1 MSTPSPLPSA
11 AGSTVR
17 IDAPYS
23 REQMVSHQLRT
34 WDVLDEAILD
44 AVRTLP
50 REVFAPAGFRDVAYA
65 DIEIPLAHGQRM
77 LAPKIVGRILQSL
90 AVKPGERVLEIGT
103 GSGYLTACLA
113 RLGAQV
119 TSVEVFAD
127 LADAARRHLAAVGLA
142 GPRVLEGDAL
152 AGGVPNET
160 FDAIAIT
167 GSMPNYDDR
176 FESLL
181 RPGGRL
187 FVVVG
192 EGPAMD
198 ARLITRPKEGARE
211 QRSLFET
218 QLGALVNAAR
228 TEAFRF

>member
-1 MSTPSPLPSA
+1 MSTPSPLPA
-11 AGSTVR
+11 AGSPVR
-17 IDAPYS
+17 IEAPFS

-34 WDVLDEAILD
+34 WDVLDDAILD
-44 AVRTLP
+44 AVRSLP
-50 REVFAPAGFRDVAYA
+50 REVFTPADFRDVAYA
-65 DIEIPLAHGQRM
+65 DIEIPLPHGQRM
-77 LAPKIVGRILQSL
+77 LAPKIAGRILQAL
-90 AVKPGERVLEIGT
+90 AVRPGERVLEIGT
-103 GSGYLTACLA
+103 GSGYLTACFA

-119 TSVEVFAD
+119 TSVEIFAD
-127 LADAARRHLAAVGLA
+127 LADEARRHLAAVGLA
-142 GPRVLEGDAL
+142 GPRVLEGDAF
-152 AGGVPNET
+152 AGAVPNET
-160 FDAIAIT
+160 FDAIALT
-167 GSMPNYDDR
+167 GSMPIYDDR

-198 ARLITRPKEGARE
+198 ARLITRSKEGVRE

-218 QLGALVNAAR
+218 VLGALQNTAR